1 MGYSRA
7 DIEKRINTYYKFV
20 IVRHPLERIL
30 SAYRHLF
37 EEREDNK
44 IVSVK
49 RFGVFNNISRNRLTF
64 SLEKMSPVYGYCYL
78 YRERYV

>member
-1 MGYSRA
+1 MEYSRA
-7 DIEKRINTYYKFV
+7 DIEKRINNYYKFV

-49 RFGVFNNISRNRLTF
+49 HFGVFNTLTIMF
-64 SLEKMSPVYGYCYL
+64 RFHSAHSHQTLPYIF
-78 YRERYV
+78 